1 MDFTPLDSKQLME
14 LAKTQTFIK
23 NDLSNLEQLND
34 LEYES
39 LVSRVIGFLT
49 ATNPMLLALGACYS
63 KIIYYYDTFRFNSV
77 IFTLMNKNIFDIN
90 KYEDFYALDIALS
103 FCGSKIYSDFM
114 KIALGSS
121 DNDVR
126 EEAHK
131 DLGENSNTTWFKYY
145 EGLYLELISYLKIH

>member
-1 MDFTPLDSKQLME
+1 MDFTPLNSKQLME
-14 LAKTQTFIK
+14 LAKTQTCIK
-23 NDLSNLEQLND
+23 KDLSNLEQLND

-39 LVSRVIGFLT
+39 LVSRVVGFLT

-63 KIIYYYDTFRFNSV
+63 KIIYYYDTFRFNNV
-77 IFTLMNKNIFDIN
+77 IFTLMDKNIFDIN
-90 KYEDFYALDIALS
+90 EYYDFYALDIALS

-114 KIALGSS
+114 KIASESS

-131 DLGENSNTTWFKYY
+131 DLGENSNTAWFKYY